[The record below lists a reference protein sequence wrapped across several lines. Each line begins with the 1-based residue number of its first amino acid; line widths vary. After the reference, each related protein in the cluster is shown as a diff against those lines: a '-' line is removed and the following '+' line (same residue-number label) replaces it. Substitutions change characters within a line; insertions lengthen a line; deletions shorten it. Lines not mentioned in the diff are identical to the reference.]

1 MKGVFFLMKKKIAL
15 LLFTVT
21 MSLTACSSDNF
32 FDAAASKQAAE
43 ASLSQETVAESTIT
57 PASDA
62 SEVETQGSD
71 SAIYAYLENLYHSP
85 DNPSNWSDEQIGL
98 SGITDIQSDEFKA
111 IISSWQEKI
120 ADYEQSCIEKCAEEF
135 NMSVDDV
142 DAAYLREL
150 TRELSK

>member
-1 MKGVFFLMKKKIAL
+1 MKKKMAI
-15 LLFTVT
+15 LLFTVS
-21 MSLTACSSDNF
+21 MSLTACSSNNF
-32 FDAAASKQAAE
+32 FDAAASQQAAE
-43 ASLSQETVAESTIT
+43 ESLSQETVAEPTLTS
-57 PASDA
+57 PSDT

-71 SAIYAYLENLYHSP
+71 SAIYAYLENLYQSP

-98 SGITDIQSDEFKA
+98 SGITDITSEEYKA
-111 IISSWQEKI
+111 VSTAWQEKI
-120 ADYEQSCIEKCAEEF
+120 AAYEQSCLEQCAEEF